1 MKLTFVQTNKFFS
14 GIKDEWDNIDK
25 SSNVDI
31 ITLDKDIQA
40 REEALEFYMELLSRR
55 NKRNEMAVRDD
66 YHELAEC
73 AMILLEETPPSGKIT
88 WRKPGACHKASFCT
102 FGN

>member
-1 MKLTFVQTNKFFS
+1 MKLTLVQTNKFFS

-40 REEALEFYMELLSRR
+40 REEFYMELLSRR
-55 NKRNEMAVRDD
+55 NKRNEMAIRDD

-88 WRKPGACHKASFCT
+88 CNKASFCT